1 MSEEYPM
8 LPLTAVFWDSP
19 NAQDGVDAVAHVEDA
34 LIVYLTRPD
43 GLQVR
48 LLVNELDL
56 LYSFVMGE
64 VFRQEEQLPVRG
76 RLDGCQSTNHT
87 ECYGQLWQCERCG
100 KTVCYAEGS
109 DHNQELCDDCWAM
122 KNPLQTT
129 SDQHDDDIPF

>member
-1 MSEEYPM
+1 MSEEYPV
-8 LPLTAVFWDSP
+8 LPFPAVFWDSP
-19 NAQDGVDAVAHVEDA
+19 DAEDGVNAVAHVEDA

-64 VFRQEEQLPVRG
+64 VFRQEQEIPVYG
-76 RLDGCQSTNHT
+76 RLVGCQSSNHS
-87 ECYGQLWQCERCG
+87 ECYGQLWQCASCG
-100 KTVCYAEGS
+100 KSVCYAEGS

-122 KNPLQTT
+122 KNPLRTAPNQR
-129 SDQHDDDIPF
+129 DDDVPF